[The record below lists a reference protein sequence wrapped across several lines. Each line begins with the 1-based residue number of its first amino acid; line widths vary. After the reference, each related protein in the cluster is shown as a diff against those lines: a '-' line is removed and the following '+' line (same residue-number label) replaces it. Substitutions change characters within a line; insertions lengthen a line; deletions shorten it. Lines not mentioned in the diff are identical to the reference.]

1 MTKKAAAM
9 AARNRPT
16 ERWASEPPFDGGE
29 GLAASAPARAP
40 RSRVVGDAGRVGSVR
55 PLTALAAYARETNED
70 GDDVLGVGDSVD
82 ANVGFTFERSS
93 AGDEAFQDA
102 SA

>member
-1 MTKKAAAM
+1 
-9 AARNRPT
+9 
-16 ERWASEPPFDGGE
+16 
-29 GLAASAPARAP
+29 
-40 RSRVVGDAGRVGSVR
+40 VGSVR

>member
-16 ERWASEPPFDGGE
+16 ERWASEPPFDARE
-29 GLAASAPARAP
+29 GLRPGGSAPARRLRRP
-40 RSRVVGDAGRVGSVR
+40 VGGGDGDEGSGSVR

-82 ANVGFTFERSS
+82 ANVGFTFERERERGSASS
-93 AGDEAFQDA
+93 
-102 SA
+102 